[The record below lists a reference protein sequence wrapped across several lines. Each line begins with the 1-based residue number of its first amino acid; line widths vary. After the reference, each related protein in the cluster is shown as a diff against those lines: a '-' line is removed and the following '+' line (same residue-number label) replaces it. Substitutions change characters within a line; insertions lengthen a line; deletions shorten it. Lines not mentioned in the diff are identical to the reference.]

1 MVKENT
7 AYCYACN
14 QSTELEAEQ
23 KILRHEECPHCQIQL
38 HCCKMC
44 VFYDTKV
51 YNECR
56 EPLAERLVDK
66 EKANFCS
73 YFKIGNGK
81 TMVQQ
86 KRIYSLLQ
94 MHCLKRTNND

>member
-1 MVKENT
+1 MTEQASVH
-7 AYCYACN
+7 CYSCN
-14 QSTELEAEQ
+14 KSTLLTTQQ
-23 KILRHEECPHCQIQL
+23 KILRHEECPHCQIHL

-44 VFYDTKV
+44 VFYDSTV
-51 YNECR
+51 YNECK

-81 TMVQQ
+81 NMGPS
-86 KRIYSLLQ
+86 KGDLLSAADA
-94 MHCLKRTNND
+94 LFKKD